1 MACRQFILF
10 SDEIKRWGI
19 ESMIIKRIAEA
30 FRRQD
35 WFTVSLEIVIVMI
48 GIFLGLQ
55 VNAWN
60 QSRID
65 HAEEAVFLQAL
76 YQDVLELEKNSTEL
90 IELRIEELKAIG
102 AASDILFG
110 RVDWRELTEFEC
122 DAIST
127 SHSPGIVATSLPS
140 WTALRD
146 AGRTH
151 IVRNGELRRGLATL
165 TQKRESLDRI
175 MSVAEASNYDL
186 LSMHPELFEKAP
198 IRAEIKQAP
207 ERIYYTTE
215 TKCDAEAFSQNQ
227 AAMNALAANM
237 NRYSSVINRFGIVP
251 WAGQVTKIR
260 TILEKDIGD
269 GA

>member
-1 MACRQFILF
+1 MILRRLA
-10 SDEIKRWGI
+10 D
-19 ESMIIKRIAEA
+19 A

-65 HAEEAVFLQAL
+65 RADEAVFLQAL
-76 YQDVLELEKNSTEL
+76 YQDVLELEKNSNEL
-90 IELRIEELKAIG
+90 IDLHLAELNAIG
-102 AASDILFG
+102 SGSDVLFG
-110 RVDWRELTEFEC
+110 KTEWRDLTEVEC

-146 AGRTH
+146 AGRTN
-151 IVRNGELRRGLATL
+151 IVRNVELRRGLATL

-175 MSVAEASNYDL
+175 MDIAETQGYQL
-186 LSMHPELFEKAP
+186 MSMHPELFEAKP
-198 IRAEIKQAP
+198 IRTELKETP

-215 TKCDAEAFSQNQ
+215 AMCDAEAFSQNR
-227 AAMNALAANM
+227 AAMNALAGNM
-237 NRYSSVINRFGIVP
+237 NRFSSVINRFGIVP
-251 WAGQVTKIR
+251 WAEQVTKVR
-260 TILEKDIGD
+260 TILEKDIKT